1 MIPKIIHYCWFSN
14 DPFPVEV
21 KLCLDTWKRV
31 LPDYKLRIWKLDDAL
46 SLKCTFVNEAL
57 KCKKWAFAADVV
69 RIYALYTEGGVYM
82 DCDIFLKKRF
92 DDFVCGDFAT
102 FCECSIDGYLTGV
115 ERKEGEEVP
124 FGLQAAFM
132 IGAKNNH
139 FCKLILDYYYSH
151 NYTLHNAEMDMRIA
165 PYIYAEVAESLGFE
179 YINKKQELSSNT
191 FVFDSKFLGMTKR
204 EFCDETFGVHRISHS
219 WKSFNDYPFFKR
231 IEKKIRHYIRVV
243 KYNCYQGWM

>member
-14 DPFPVEV
+14 ESFPVEV
-21 KLCLDTWKRV
+21 KICLDTWKRV
-31 LPDYKLRIWKLDDAL
+31 LPDYKLRIWNLDDAL
-46 SLKCTFVNEAL
+46 SLKCNFVNEAL

-102 FCECSIDGYLTGV
+102 FCECPIDDFLIET
-115 ERKEGEEVP
+115 ERKEGKEVP

-151 NYTLHNAEMDMRIA
+151 SFTRCNAKMDMRVA
-165 PYIYAEVAESLGFE
+165 PYIYAEVAESLGFK
-179 YINKKQELSSNT
+179 YINKKQELSYDT
-191 FVFDSKFLGMTKR
+191 FVFDSKFRLSLKSCVYANNFINLYR
-204 EFCDETFGVHRISHS
+204 KKLISLT
-219 WKSFNDYPFFKR
+219 PL
-231 IEKKIRHYIRVV
+231 
-243 KYNCYQGWM
+243 NCALKAFILALKDSAEALVLLLSK